1 MIAGGVRE
9 SIIEGEAFLP
19 GTPCG
24 PTVAVLQRTLTRRC
38 GHGRQSWRPDHYG
51 VGEGRE
57 AAPGREILEVIE
69 APLGVRYSVRCVDGH
84 ESTFR
89 PSAGSSR
96 IVAARRRKPA
106 QASD

>member
-1 MIAGGVRE
+1 MAAKAADRIIVE
-9 SIIEGEAFLP
+9 SEKV
-19 GTPCG
+19 GTP
-24 PTVAVLQRTLTRRC
+24 PR
-38 GHGRQSWRPDHYG
+38 
-51 VGEGRE
+51 EG
-57 AAPGREILEVIE
+57 EILEVIE
-69 APLGVRYSVRCVDGH
+69 SPFGVRYSVRWVDGH